1 LENDKGL
8 KEKTIELRLDG
19 MSCVNCAAGIDKFL
33 NKNGL
38 EDVSV
43 NFAAQSARFRAK
55 DGTDVQKI
63 IKGIEG
69 LGFSAS
75 EKGQDV
81 DGLDGHG
88 HDHSNSASLWTPL
101 LKKFLFAA
109 LFTIPLLLAMIPGLH
124 QLQDPIVQLV
134 LCIPVMILGWYHFG
148 LSAWRSL
155 RLGILN
161 MDVLIVLGSTA
172 AFIYSLTGFVLGLGN
187 DFLFFETAASIITLV
202 LFGNYLEHR
211 SVMQTT
217 TAMRELT
224 ALQPKKAHLIS
235 GEMDSKNWN
244 IQDVPVV
251 GIRTGQVFLVNGG
264 EQVPTD
270 GQIVWGS
277 GEFDESIMTGES
289 DLVDKGIGEEL
300 LGGTWL
306 AGGSVHMMATQVG
319 KNTALAQIIELVAQA
334 QNDKPTLQRMAD
346 RVSAIFVPLVL
357 CVALATFLFNF
368 YFFEVGLQDSL
379 LRSIAVL
386 VVACPCAMGLAT
398 PTAVMVGVG
407 RAARNGIL
415 LKGASVI
422 ETLARAKNVVF
433 DKTGT
438 LTTGRFNIDSARS
451 AIDRETFRGILLTL
465 EQHSS
470 HPLAKSI
477 VKELKGQKPFPMQE
491 VKEMKG
497 LGVMGKDGDGNTY
510 AAGSYKLVT
519 DLTDDDSHNIY
530 VIRNRELLG
539 WIDLTDE
546 LKSNALNTVQSLRA
560 AGLNLHLLSG
570 DKEDKT
576 QPIAE
581 QLGLKNWQAG
591 KLPQEKLS
599 RIEELRKTGIT
610 VMVGDGVN
618 DAPALAKADVG
629 ISLSDASQVAIQTAD
644 VVLLNGE
651 MKNLPDAI
659 KISKATLRTI
669 KQNLFWAFFYNIL
682 MIPLAAV
689 GILNPMIAALAM
701 ALSDVVVIGNSIR
714 LRGRKL

>member
-1 LENDKGL
+1 
-8 KEKTIELRLDG
+8 
-19 MSCVNCAAGIDKFL
+19 
-33 NKNGL
+33 
-38 EDVSV
+38 
-43 NFAAQSARFRAK
+43 
-55 DGTDVQKI
+55 
-63 IKGIEG
+63 
-69 LGFSAS
+69 
-75 EKGQDV
+75 
-81 DGLDGHG
+81 
-88 HDHSNSASLWTPL
+88 
-101 LKKFLFAA
+101 
-109 LFTIPLLLAMIPGLH
+109 
-124 QLQDPIVQLV
+124 
-134 LCIPVMILGWYHFG
+134 
-148 LSAWRSL
+148 
-155 RLGILN
+155 
-161 MDVLIVLGSTA
+161 
-172 AFIYSLTGFVLGLGN
+172 
-187 DFLFFETAASIITLV
+187 
-202 LFGNYLEHR
+202 
-211 SVMQTT
+211 
-217 TAMRELT
+217 
-224 ALQPKKAHLIS
+224 
-235 GEMDSKNWN
+235 
-244 IQDVPVV
+244 
-251 GIRTGQVFLVNGG
+251 
-264 EQVPTD
+264 
-270 GQIVWGS
+270 
-277 GEFDESIMTGES
+277 
-289 DLVDKGIGEEL
+289 
-300 LGGTWL
+300 
-306 AGGSVHMMATQVG
+306 
-319 KNTALAQIIELVAQA
+319 
-334 QNDKPTLQRMAD
+334 
-346 RVSAIFVPLVL
+346 
-357 CVALATFLFNF
+357 
-368 YFFEVGLQDSL
+368 
-379 LRSIAVL
+379 
-386 VVACPCAMGLAT
+386 
-398 PTAVMVGVG
+398 VG